1 MPNETLICID
11 WLFEGGFWKSD
22 FRGFKRQKI
31 CFFRD
36 WILQDNSSSF
46 AFGANFS
53 NDLIPMFF
61 FLVFPSILWPFY
73 IFFLSSWA
81 WRNSN
86 YMKSEESTLKTRKN
100 APTFFYEKNKLDK
113 RKHLFNDRKLGMG
126 VGDWKAC
133 VRRLLCSVQEQR
145 PFLWSFF
152 EEKNIF

>member
-31 CFFRD
+31 CFFV
-36 WILQDNSSSF
+36 IEFCKTIVPVLPLVPISPMISF
-46 AFGANFS
+46 RCS
-53 NDLIPMFF
+53 F

-145 PFLWSFF
+145 PFL
-152 EEKNIF
+152 